1 MSKYPL
7 DRLVEVMEKLLSPE
21 GCPWDREQTHASLT
35 RYLIEE
41 AYEVVDAVW
50 ANDMDKLKEE
60 LGDVLLQV
68 VFHSVLAAKEQVFD
82 INDVIAGVTEKMI
95 SRHPHVFG
103 SLILSTSSE
112 VLDRWEGFKK
122 KEGKKRVLEGIPK
135 SLPAL
140 MRAEKLQAKAARVGF
155 DWPDVEGAL
164 EKVAEEIRELAEAK
178 RPENVAA
185 EMGDILFAVV
195 NVARFLGVDPEEALQ
210 KTNDKFERR
219 FNFIEDSLISQG
231 KTWDEMSLEELDGLW
246 EKAKSHVFKDD
257 V

>member
-7 DRLVEVMEKLLSPE
+7 DRLVEIMDKLLSPD

-50 ANDMDKLKEE
+50 ANDMEKLKEE

-68 VFHSVLAAKEQVFD
+68 VFHSALAKREQAFD
-82 INDVIAGVTEKMI
+82 INDVIEGVSEKMI
-95 SRHPHVFG
+95 RRHPHVFG
-103 SLILSTSSE
+103 SLALSTSSE
-112 VLDRWEGFKK
+112 VLDRWEGFKE

-178 RPENVAA
+178 RPESVAS

-210 KTNDKFERR
+210 KTNDKFEKR
-219 FNFIEDSLISQG
+219 FNYIEDQLRRQG
-231 KTWDEMSLEELDGLW
+231 KTWGKMSLEELDQLW
-246 EKAKSHVFKDD
+246 EKAKHQVFEGE